1 MVQRLENIA
10 KKHPDRR
17 IEVWFEDEARFGQ
30 QGTLARLW
38 TRRGTRPVAVKQ
50 TGYEWLYV
58 LAAVCP
64 SNGRAEGLLLPY
76 IDARLINIFLQRFS
90 RQLPHDTNVVLI
102 WDQAGF
108 HKSAE
113 VIVPPNITII
123 ELPAYSPELN
133 PVEKL
138 WQYLRSHYWANRSYE
153 NYDALRKAACGSW
166 QAVCLDEKLIQ
177 NICRCSYIERKNL
190 L

>member
-1 MVQRLENIA
+1 MGQRLENIA
-10 KKHPDRR
+10 KEHPDRR

-30 QGTLARLW
+30 QGTLARVW
-38 TRRGTRPVAVKQ
+38 TRRGTRPRAVKQ

-64 SNGRAEGLLLPY
+64 SNGRTEGLLLPY
-76 IDARLINIFLQRFS
+76 IDARLISIFLQQFS
-90 RQLPHDTNVVLI
+90 KQLPDDTHAVLI

-113 VIVPPNITII
+113 VVVPANITII

-133 PVEKL
+133 PVENL
-138 WQYLRSHYWANRSYE
+138 WQCLRSHYWANRSYE
-153 NYDALRKAACGSW
+153 NYDALREAACDSW
-166 QAVCLDEKLIQ
+166 QAACLDEKLIQ

>member
-1 MVQRLENIA
+1 MGQRLKNIA
-10 KKHPDRR
+10 KEHPDKR
-17 IEVWFEDEARFGQ
+17 IEAWFEDEARFGQ
-30 QGTLARLW
+30 QGTLARVW
-38 TRRGTRPVAVKQ
+38 TRRGTRPRAVKQ

-64 SNGRAEGLLLPY
+64 SNGRTAGLLLPY
-76 IDARLINIFLQRFS
+76 IDARLINIFLQQFS
-90 RQLPHDTNVVLI
+90 KQLSNDTHAVLI

-108 HKSAE
+108 GESGE
-113 VIVPPNITII
+113 LVVPANITII

-133 PVEKL
+133 PVENL
-138 WQYLRSHYWANRSYE
+138 WQYLRSHDRANRSYE
-153 NYDALRKAACGSW
+153 NYDALRETACDGW

-177 NICRCSYIERKNL
+177 NICRCSYTERKNL